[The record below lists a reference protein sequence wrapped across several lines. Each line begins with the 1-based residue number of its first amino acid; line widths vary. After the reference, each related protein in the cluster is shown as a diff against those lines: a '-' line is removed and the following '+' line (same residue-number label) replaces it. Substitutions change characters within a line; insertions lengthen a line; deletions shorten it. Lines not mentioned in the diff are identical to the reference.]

1 MSELKF
7 KIGQLIK
14 WKQKWHHMWY
24 EAPTTY
30 AAATDSPPLLSG
42 SLQNSTSWDSNWSVG
57 LILKEQNGDPNV
69 WGLSMF
75 GSGSVDSFAND
86 DTPGFMV
93 RDLKNKSNIFM
104 ELTNKN
110 AYKVK
115 IIK

>member
-24 EAPTTY
+24 
-30 AAATDSPPLLSG
+30 AAAPNPAPPLMLSG
-42 SLQNSTSWDSNWSVG
+42 SLQNSVSWDDNWSVG